1 MVSKTIRTSLY
12 TLVGVL
18 MLLSFTTRTAS
29 AATIGDARTW
39 ATNSGATW
47 MPELESAAQAVA
59 AGSRDYRLP
68 KGDWLVWAEGVFG
81 GVSAEEALARLGEP
95 PAEGSYVAAYA
106 YFDGA
111 AWNAGYVV
119 LTPMSSPTTDVP
131 KPAKPAVE
139 KPAAEKP
146 TVEKPA
152 EVKPAEVKPEVS
164 VPERVDETQSEPVT
178 ESTVATVVKKTA
190 TETSVVPPKED
201 TESSSEIMQL
211 EPQRAS
217 TEPQTAWMYL
227 LSGTASVLFV
237 GKLVRSRNRRS

>member
-47 MPELESAAQAVA
+47 MPELESAARAVA
-59 AGSRDYRLP
+59 AGSRDYQLP

-81 GVSAEEALARLGEP
+81 GFSAEEALARLGEP

-119 LTPMSSPTTDVP
+119 LTPMSSPTTDAP

-139 KPAAEKP
+139 KPA
-146 TVEKPA
+146 VE
-152 EVKPAEVKPEVS
+152 KPAEVKPEVS
-164 VPERVDETQSEPVT
+164 VPERVVETQSEPAT
-178 ESTVATVVKKTA
+178 ESTVTTVAKTTA

-201 TESSSEIMQL
+201 TESSSEIMQP

-227 LSGTASVLFV
+227 LSGAASVLFV